1 MFIPGMRAT
10 YRAFKE
16 SQARRSAVRTLSGLD
31 DTMLKDIG
39 VSRSEIDAV
48 VAGLP
53 FARGARV

>member
-1 MFIPGMRAT
+1 MLMPGMRAA

-31 DTMLKDIG
+31 DFMLKDIG
-39 VSRSEIDAV
+39 IHRSEIDAV

-53 FARGARV
+53 ARGARG